1 MNRKSPRSV
10 TAGGFF
16 SVWLAAVALGSEVVA
31 VAGFRFSGIMAG
43 GHGAAQQT

>member
-1 MNRKSPRSV
+1 MNQKSPRSV

-16 SVWLAAVALGSEVVA
+16 CLAHSFGCLGSEVVA
-31 VAGFRFSGIMAG
+31 VAALRVSGIMAG